1 MPIEAPLALTVG
13 LCAPSG
19 WAGWDGRE
27 SGSIGG
33 PGLTAEC
40 LHISQWSAVHR
51 STKSAVRASRGTA
64 GAHRRFVLATVPDG
78 QAVTVA
84 SQAPRPLWATKAR
97 GGGRSQAVGCG
108 PEGWPIAVHR
118 STRSGVGANRGTAG
132 AHRRFVCATVP
143 DGQVGTGAS
152 QATRSLWAT
161 KARGGGRSRAVGCG
175 PEGWPIAVHRST
187 RSAVRASRG
196 TAGAHHRFVRA
207 TVPGRQARTGASMAR
222 SVARVSPR
230 TACTD
235 PWIAVHRSTRS
246 GVRANRGTAGAHR
259 RSVRVTW
266 QPGPAPGQGSR
277 SPSPSHAAKRS
288 NSSATP
294 PRSAASASTSQ

>member
-40 LHISQWSAVHR
+40 LHISPWSAVHR
-51 STKSAVRASRGTA
+51 STRSAVRASRGTA
-64 GAHRRFVLATVPDG
+64 GAHL
-78 QAVTVA
+78 
-84 SQAPRPLWATKAR
+84 
-97 GGGRSQAVGCG
+97 
-108 PEGWPIAVHR
+108 
-118 STRSGVGANRGTAG
+118 
-132 AHRRFVCATVP
+132 RFVCATVP
-143 DGQVGTGAS
+143 DGQAVTGAS
-152 QATRSLWAT
+152 RAPRSLWAT

-175 PEGWPIAVHRST
+175 PEGWPIAVHRSP
-187 RSAVRASRG
+187 RSGVGANRG

-207 TVPGRQARTGASMAR
+207 TVPGRQAGTGASMAR

-246 GVRANRGTAGAHR
+246 GVRANGGTAGAHR